1 MKNFCKKIGSTQIN
15 NGFAGQYYL
24 PYSIGL
30 LQAYVLHNSIDNKRY
45 NFLDPIYKR
54 EEFDICI
61 EKLKQSDIVLL
72 SMYVWNEQITLA
84 IAKELK
90 KLDKNKFII
99 IGGPSV
105 PDNIDGKAEKFL
117 KDNPYLDVCIHQ
129 EGERT
134 VSKLLDEFPNINY
147 ESTPNI
153 SYIKDNKYFNNKTI
167 PRLKS
172 FENSPSPYLCGV
184 FDNLIKKILMR
195 DGWLAGKQI
204 EDALFL
210 AHTATGVRQPIVKLQ
225 EWRLTEFLM
234 N

>member
-1 MKNFCKKIGSTQIN
+1 MKNFLKLKIGSTQIN

-105 PDNIDGKAEKFL
+105 PDNVDGKAEKFL
-117 KDNPYLDVCIHQ
+117 KENPYLDVCIHQ

-134 VSKLLDEFPNINY
+134 ILKLLDEFPNINY
-147 ESTPNI
+147 ENTPNI
-153 SYIKDNKYFNNKTI
+153 SY
-167 PRLKS
+167 
-172 FENSPSPYLCGV
+172 
-184 FDNLIKKILMR
+184 
-195 DGWLAGKQI
+195 
-204 EDALFL
+204 
-210 AHTATGVRQPIVKLQ
+210 
-225 EWRLTEFLM
+225 
-234 N
+234 